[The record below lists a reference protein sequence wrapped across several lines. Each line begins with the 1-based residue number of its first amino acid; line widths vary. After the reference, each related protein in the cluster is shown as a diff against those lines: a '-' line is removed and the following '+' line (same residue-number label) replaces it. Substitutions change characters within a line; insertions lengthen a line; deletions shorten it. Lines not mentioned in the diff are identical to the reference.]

1 MAESKTESRTDVN
14 VLRSNESQ
22 TVLDRTNSN
31 STQISMAAAFS
42 IEPTSATGPTMGRP
56 QEQLQVDD
64 AGVEDAT
71 QYPKG
76 AQLWLNML
84 AILLIS
90 FLRGLDTTIVAVTI
104 PSLTDQFK
112 TVADIGWYSA
122 VYGLVASATC
132 FFFGKVYKMFDLK
145 WTVMASVAIFEL
157 GSLICTFAPSSKV
170 FILGRALTGM
180 SRSELSNLCKL
191 ISHRIRFCWT
201 GGWNFSV
208 RDKVLPQSPE
218 AHGEWYFWIRSVPGL
233 M

>member
-42 IEPTSATGPTMGRP
+42 IEPTSAIGPTVGRP

-64 AGVEDAT
+64 AGVEDTT

-132 FFFGKVYKMFDLK
+132 FFFWKGIQNV
-145 WTVMASVAIFEL
+145 
-157 GSLICTFAPSSKV
+157 
-170 FILGRALTGM
+170 
-180 SRSELSNLCKL
+180 RSEMD
-191 ISHRIRFCWT
+191 SHGVGCY
-201 GGWNFSV
+201 
-208 RDKVLPQSPE
+208 L
-218 AHGEWYFWIRSVPGL
+218 
-233 M
+233 